1 MILPRFVQSRLLRSV
16 PGAYHAFLGIDPEP
30 GRGTSRVLREVF
42 AVPPSRI
49 ATARQIHSVEAIE
62 AGWEE
67 LGLTVEGKREADAL
81 WTVRPGTGVGV
92 RTADCVPVLLASPRV
107 PLAVAVHAGWRG
119 LAGGILGET
128 LRRVAEGTGAGRDEL
143 VAAVGPCARGCCYEV
158 GEEVSGRLAGRPGA
172 SRHLA
177 RGKAPGKWM
186 ADLAGIALAELDR
199 EGIGPS
205 RREAVGSCTVCSP
218 FFHSYRREKALTGRQ
233 LSFIYLLE
241 AGPVAI
247 PPETASSVPERP

>member
-49 ATARQIHSVEAIE
+49 ATARQVHSVDAIE

-67 LGLTVEGKREADAL
+67 LGLTVGGKREADAL
-81 WTVRPGTGVGV
+81 WTVRAGTGVGV
-92 RTADCVPVLLASPRV
+92 RTADCVPLLLASPRL
-107 PLAVAVHAGWRG
+107 PLAVAVHGGWRG
-119 LAGGILGET
+119 LAGGIVGET
-128 LRRVAEGTGAGRDEL
+128 LRRVAEGTGTGPEDL

-158 GEEVSGRLAGRPGA
+158 GEEVAGRLAGRPGA
-172 SRHLA
+172 SLHLA
-177 RGKAPGKWM
+177 RGTVPGKWM

-199 EGIGPS
+199 AGIDSS
-205 RREAVGSCTVCSP
+205 RREAVGACTVCSP
-218 FFHSYRREKALTGRQ
+218 SFHSFRREKALTGRQ

-241 AGPVAI
+241 AGPSAHPWEPV
-247 PPETASSVPERP
+247 SSVPEIP